1 MINLN
6 ECKFGDKLRTRDGRM
21 AVFLNELSANLKV
34 YVCVIKNDEY
44 NLAKILY
51 RANGE
56 RYYDS
61 MPSEFDI
68 IDRWEEN
75 PIVEILHRGS
85 SLIIESNDGTI
96 NIS

>member
-1 MINLN
+1 MNLN

-21 AVFLNELSANLKV
+21 AVFLNELSANLEV

-44 NLAKILY
+44 NLAEILY

-56 RYYDS
+56 RYYDN

-68 IDRWEEN
+68 IGKWE
-75 PIVEILHRGS
+75 
-85 SLIIESNDGTI
+85 DKK
-96 NIS
+96 